1 MRDYTAPIS
10 DESPVE
16 VAIIDANTLARIGL
30 QRIIEEVM
38 PTVVV
43 RGFGSLEELIDD
55 TPYAYAYCF
64 VSASIYLSRI
74 NYFRNHHL
82 RAIVL
87 VGDDTNPTLQGIPTL
102 NTMQGEQ
109 ALARSLMA
117 LQGYG
122 EPASTPQAPSRPT
135 HAARTLGTR
144 GRGAGAHC
152 PRTDEQADCRPPT
165 HKPHH
170 RHLAPQEH
178 HREAGNK
185 VRTRTHHLRRPQ
197 WLRRCRRHLRRPRQT
212 ITSLQSNSIFP
223 SARRNVRKSCTKIL

>member
-10 DESPVE
+10 GESPVE
-16 VAIIDANTLARIGL
+16 VAIIDTNTLARIGL

-109 ALARSLMA
+109 ALARSLMDCKVTEIA
-117 LQGYG
+117 CKQSPSPLTAN
-122 EPASTPQAPSRPT
+122 ERSTNSR
-135 HAARTLGTR
+135 HARS
-144 GRGAGAHC
+144 
-152 PRTDEQADCRPPT
+152 
-165 HKPHH
+165 
-170 RHLAPQEH
+170 
-178 HREAGNK
+178 
-185 VRTRTHHLRRPQ
+185 
-197 WLRRCRRHLRRPRQT
+197 RCWH
-212 ITSLQSNSIFP
+212 SLP
-223 SARRNVRKSCTKIL
+223 ED

>member
-10 DESPVE
+10 GESPVE
-16 VAIIDANTLARIGL
+16 VAIIDTNTLARIGL

-122 EPASTPQAPSRPT
+122 
-135 HAARTLGTR
+135 
-144 GRGAGAHC
+144 
-152 PRTDEQADCRPPT
+152 D
-165 HKPHH
+165 
-170 RHLAPQEH
+170 
-178 HREAGNK
+178 
-185 VRTRTHHLRRPQ
+185 
-197 WLRRCRRHLRRPRQT
+197 
-212 ITSLQSNSIFP
+212 SLQAIP
-223 SARRNVRKSCTKIL
+223 KPPHGQRTQHELSAREVEVLALIARGLMNKQIADRLHISLTTVISHRKNITEKLGIKSVPGLTIYAVLNGYVDAADI

>member
-10 DESPVE
+10 GESPVE

-117 LQGYG
+117 LQGY
-122 EPASTPQAPSRPT
+122 R
-135 HAARTLGTR
+135 
-144 GRGAGAHC
+144 
-152 PRTDEQADCRPPT
+152 D
-165 HKPHH
+165 
-170 RHLAPQEH
+170 
-178 HREAGNK
+178 
-185 VRTRTHHLRRPQ
+185 
-197 WLRRCRRHLRRPRQT
+197 
-212 ITSLQSNSIFP
+212 SLQALP
-223 SARRNVRKSCTKIL
+223 KPPQGQRTQHELSAREVEVLALIARGLMNKQIADRLHISLTTVISHRKNITEKLGIKSVPGLTIYAVLNGYVDADDI

>member
-10 DESPVE
+10 GESPVE

-87 VGDDTNPTLQGIPTL
+87 VGDDTNPILQGIPTL

-122 EPASTPQAPSRPT
+122 
-135 HAARTLGTR
+135 
-144 GRGAGAHC
+144 
-152 PRTDEQADCRPPT
+152 D
-165 HKPHH
+165 
-170 RHLAPQEH
+170 
-178 HREAGNK
+178 
-185 VRTRTHHLRRPQ
+185 
-197 WLRRCRRHLRRPRQT
+197 
-212 ITSLQSNSIFP
+212 SLQALP
-223 SARRNVRKSCTKIL
+223 KPPQGQRTQHELSAREVEVLALIARGLMNKQIADRLHISLTTVISHRKNITEKLGIKSVPGLTIYAVLNGYVDADDI

>member
-10 DESPVE
+10 GESPVE

-55 TPYAYAYCF
+55 TPYAYVYCF

-122 EPASTPQAPSRPT
+122 
-135 HAARTLGTR
+135 
-144 GRGAGAHC
+144 
-152 PRTDEQADCRPPT
+152 D
-165 HKPHH
+165 
-170 RHLAPQEH
+170 
-178 HREAGNK
+178 
-185 VRTRTHHLRRPQ
+185 
-197 WLRRCRRHLRRPRQT
+197 
-212 ITSLQSNSIFP
+212 SLQALP
-223 SARRNVRKSCTKIL
+223 KPPQGQRTQHELSAREVEVLALIARGLMNKQIADRLHISLTTVISHRKNITEKLGIKSVPGLTIYAVLNGYVDADDI